1 MARSSRITKPVSAA
15 IAVVAIA
22 TASFVQA
29 TAGKRASFAV
39 ASIKPD
45 KTDGPVTLGVGN
57 GQGGGRNVT
66 LKMLIALAYQVQ
78 EFQISGGPGWIG
90 SDRFDV
96 EGKAEDPKADPG
108 QLRLMLQSLL
118 EDRFQLKLRSET
130 REAPVYALVVANGGP
145 KIKLVADQTTPTV
158 NGPAQPGA
166 GPNRGAMRIGRGS
179 LVGNAV
185 MLSLLAQLLSQRL
198 DRPVIDRTHLNG
210 RFEIQLNWTPDVGET
225 SLDPGGNPLPA
236 SDSGGPSLFT
246 AIQEQLG
253 LKLEPDR
260 APVGLLTVERVEKP
274 SAN

>member
-15 IAVVAIA
+15 IAIVAIA
-22 TASFVQA
+22 TASFGQA
-29 TAGKRASFAV
+29 PAGKRASFAV

-45 KTDGPVTLGVGN
+45 KTDRPVTLGVGN

-96 EGKAEDPKADPG
+96 EGKAEDPKADPS

-185 MLSLLAQLLSQRL
+185 MLSLFARLLSQRL

-210 RFEIQLNWTPDVGET
+210 RFDIQLNWTPDVGET
-225 SLDPGGNPLPA
+225 SLDPGGNPLPP

-253 LKLEPDR
+253 LKLERAR
-260 APVGLLTVERVEKP
+260 APVDLLIVERVEKP